1 MDFNLCTIA
10 SGSSGN
16 CIYLKAGSDEYLIDI
31 GISGKKVEQGLAEM
45 GVNPYQIKGIFVTH
59 EHIDHIKGVGIFSRK
74 NNIPIYATKDTWD
87 MMDKHNMIGKVIE
100 ENKKTICK
108 EQVLQLG
115 DLKVFP
121 YATYHDAAD
130 PVGYIFEYNE
140 KKIGII
146 TDSGI
151 IDGKIKGYLSGL
163 HGILLEFNHDI
174 NMLEAG
180 SYPYPLKKR
189 ILSDS
194 GHLSNELAAK
204 TLVDIYHQDMQW
216 AILAHLSK
224 DNNIPDLAYITIKNA
239 LEQKNLFID
248 KDIEI
253 TIANRDS
260 LSKMHYL

>member
-16 CIYLKAGSDEYLIDI
+16 CIYLKAGTDEYLIDI
-31 GISGKKVEQGLAEM
+31 GISGKKAEKGLAEL
-45 GVNPYQIKGIFVTH
+45 GVDPGQIKGIFITH
-59 EHIDHIKGVGIFSRK
+59 EHTDHIKGVGIFSRK
-74 NNIPIYATKDTWD
+74 YNTPIYATQKTWAI
-87 MMDKHNMIGKVIE
+87 MDEYNMIGKVLE
-100 ENKKTICK
+100 ENKKTIHK
-108 EQVLQLG
+108 EQVFELG
-115 DLKVFP
+115 DLKIFP
-121 YATYHDAAD
+121 YPTYHDAAD
-130 PVGYIFEYNE
+130 PVGYVFEYNQ

-151 IDGKIKGYLSGL
+151 IDGKMKNYLSGL

-189 ILSDS
+189 ILSDN

-204 TLVDIYHQDMQW
+204 TLADIYHEDMQW

-224 DNNIPDLAYITIKNA
+224 DNNVPDLAYLTAKNA
-239 LEQKNLFID
+239 LEQKNLSID
-248 KDIEI
+248 KDIKI
-253 TIANRDS
+253 TIASRDC
-260 LSKMHYL
+260 LSQMHYL